1 MADLGRGLSVFIG
14 LDGLL
19 NFILDSPKGTGDN
32 IRFGLKLPRSIL
44 FSWDAL
50 LGLDDLLLCCKCK
63 ESVGNPPTLTPGQ
76 GTDVKPC
83 FPEGGNVEVTFPR
96 LQFGPSW
103 PELLVWD
110 ILESGNGI
118 LKVRSSSKDVSL

>member
-1 MADLGRGLSVFIG
+1 MIG

-19 NFILDSPKGTGDN
+19 NFIFDSPKGTGDN
-32 IRFGLKLPRSIL
+32 ILFGLKLPRFIS

-50 LGLDDLLLCCKCK
+50 RGFELIDDLFPCCKCK
-63 ESVGNPPTLTPGQ
+63 ESVGNPPTLTPGK

-96 LQFGPSW
+96 LQFGPSLQ
-103 PELLVWD
+103 ELLVWD
-110 ILESGNGI
+110 TLERGNGI
-118 LKVRSSSKDVSL
+118 LKVRSSSKEVSL